1 VHDLQK
7 RQNVDQ
13 SQGFA
18 GAKDLGWR
26 TARVGT
32 LCIAANTKKQRSFP
46 HRVAAIVQDSLRKC
60 KVQKEIN
67 AGGTPLFLEPNRH
80 IATHPLISTDSALSF
95 ITTLQ
100 LHCSVCEH
108 GRQKR
113 RCKACGGSALC
124 THGRVK
130 YTCKDCGGGGVC
142 THGRH

>member
-46 HRVAAIVQDSLRKC
+46 HRVAAIVQQDSLRSK
-60 KVQKEIN
+60 KEIN
-67 AGGTPLFLEPNRH
+67 ARWPTASRLF
-80 IATHPLISTDSALSF
+80 AF
-95 ITTLQ
+95 
-100 LHCSVCEH
+100 
-108 GRQKR
+108 
-113 RCKACGGSALC
+113 
-124 THGRVK
+124 
-130 YTCKDCGGGGVC
+130 
-142 THGRH
+142 